1 MLTLF
6 WTSRDPYD
14 PTADWKPWLEAIVGQ
29 ENVHWKWDTY
39 DVVPGDTDERTV
51 ISLHLPDK
59 ETELLFLLA
68 NECEVYEDLG
78 YRNIWW

>member
-6 WTSRDPYD
+6 WTSRNPYD
-14 PTADWKPWLEAIVGQ
+14 PIADWRPWLEKVVGQ
-29 ENVHWKWDTY
+29 EHVHWKWDTH
-39 DVVPGDTDERTV
+39 DVVPGEQDERTV
-51 ISLHLPDK
+51 IALHLPDK

-68 NECEVYEDLG
+68 NEYEIYEDPG